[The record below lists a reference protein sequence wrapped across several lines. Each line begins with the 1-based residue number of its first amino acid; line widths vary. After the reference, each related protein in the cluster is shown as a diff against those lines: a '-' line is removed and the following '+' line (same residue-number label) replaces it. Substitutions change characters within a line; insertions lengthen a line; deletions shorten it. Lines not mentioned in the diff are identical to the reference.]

1 MTTPERREATRVPVT
16 ARINISSPDTP
27 ADLVALADLSMGGF
41 SVRSQD
47 ELPVGKV
54 LRFMFA
60 APTSPW
66 VVSLTARSIY
76 TRPDADGALY
86 GACYQTGFQFINDDS
101 PAIQARI
108 HQLLDHAMAAV
119 RVS

>member
-1 MTTPERREATRVPVT
+1 MT
-16 ARINISSPDTP
+16 
-27 ADLVALADLSMGGF
+27 LADLSMGGF